1 MPTLNK
7 TFVDKVEHPTTGA
20 KLYFDGE
27 LKGFGLRVTVGS
39 KTYFAQGR
47 VKGKVCRVKI
57 GKHGPWTPKQAEEE
71 AKDLLRLME
80 KGINPNSRKAEQKAK
95 SITLAEVLES
105 YKQSKNLRPTTIRLY
120 EGAVHRC
127 LSDWQ
132 NKPIIEITKDMVERR
147 HKQLS
152 NANGPRGKGE
162 AQAHQVMRVLR
173 CLFNYAMATCEN
185 SEGHSILQDNPVRR
199 LSQIKAWNRIPRRQS
214 VIHEHQLADWHKA
227 VVALDNTVMRDF
239 FLVCLFTGLRR
250 GEASRLTW
258 NNIDFRT
265 RTLTIPAEH
274 AKNHDEHRLPLSD
287 YLIALFSERAKVI
300 RIDNP
305 YVFPGEES
313 NSHMVECKRAVAKV
327 IKDSNVKF
335 MVHDLRRTFLTSAEK
350 LDVPHYALKKL
361 ANHRNSS
368 DVTLGYIVNDVERL
382 REPMQKISTYL
393 MGKIMKS
400 NDSIDHVHDFAGPSQ
415 G

>member
-1 MPTLNK
+1 MPRLNK
-7 TFVDKVEHPTTGA
+7 TFVDKVEHPATGA
-20 KLYFDGE
+20 KLYFDEE
-27 LKGFGLRVTVGS
+27 LKGFGLRVTAGS

-57 GKHGPWTPKQAEEE
+57 GKHGNWTPKQAEDE

-80 KGINPNSRKAEQKAK
+80 KGINPNTRKAEQKAK

-120 EGAVHRC
+120 DGAVNRC
-127 LSDWQ
+127 LTEWQ
-132 NKPIIEITKDMVERR
+132 NKPIVEITKDMVERR

-173 CLFNYAMATCEN
+173 CLFNYALATYED
-185 SEGHSILQDNPVRR
+185 SDGHSILQDNPVRR

-214 VIHEHQLADWHKA
+214 VIHDHQLPDWYQA
-227 VVALDNTVMRDF
+227 VMSLENDVMRDF
-239 FLVCLFTGLRR
+239 FLLCLFTGLRR
-250 GEASRLTW
+250 GEASKLKW
-258 NNIDFRT
+258 CNVDFKNK
-265 RTLTIPAEH
+265 TLTIPSEE

-287 YLIALFSERAKVI
+287 YLIALLGERAKVI

-313 NSHMVECKRAVAKV
+313 NTHMVECKRAVERI
-327 IKDSNVKF
+327 IKNSGVKF
-335 MVHDLRRTFLTSAEK
+335 MVHDLRRTFLTTAEK
-350 LDVPHYALKKL
+350 LDIPHYAVKKL

-368 DVTLGYIVNDVERL
+368 DVTLGYIVTDVERL
-382 REPMQKISTYL
+382 RMPMQKISAYFL
-393 MGKIMKS
+393 DKFIKKEELK
-400 NDSIDHVHDFAGPSQ
+400 DSEPIVVVAN
-415 G
+415 